1 MRCLVLPGCL
11 SDGTSVTAEPNDRV
25 SWWGISY
32 QDMKRS
38 SKSHLLGETGE
49 EVGHCEGG
57 GRNADEAWRRV
68 PRMAAL
74 LGPGMGVVLPFPLL
88 GPLFSFA
95 LIS

>member
-32 QDMKRS
+32 QDMKRIIYRPTFS
-38 SKSHLLGETGE
+38 GRRK

-57 GRNADEAWRRV
+57 GRNADEAWRQR
-68 PRMAAL
+68 AEWL
-74 LGPGMGVVLPFPLL
+74 LSSGRGWGLCSHFLFLAHFFPLL
-88 GPLFSFA
+88 
-95 LIS
+95 